1 MGHFG
6 FRYASLLAVVMTL
19 FITFVAC
26 GSQLYQV
33 SLHGDSGS
41 RQSATQG
48 TSGGKG
54 GSLMGSG
61 PEGNAD
67 PKSANFGLHAP
78 GGWHSLPIHY
88 RVDYSMPSQQIAQI
102 QKAMHTWEVATGK
115 TLFAFDGLHQGVTGN
130 SFNDLYTSLDDG
142 TNGFYSDENWVKT
155 GKPSVV
161 LATTIWDNDTAD
173 PSKIL
178 TADIRYN
185 DAFYVFGDALVI
197 KPLGSKEVV
206 DLQTVATHE
215 LGHFLGLI
223 HIDAKV
229 DSQSIMVAS
238 LYIGQGLTTR
248 ALSAGDIS
256 RIQKIYG
263 CSGSACNIEQTQTL
277 IEKMVHEAPPATAGA
292 IAESSTSNKAAT
304 K

>member
-6 FRYASLLAVVMTL
+6 FRYAALLAVVMTL

-41 RQSATQG
+41 RQSATQRN
-48 TSGGKG
+48 SGSTG
-54 GSLMGSG
+54 GALMGSG

-78 GGWHSLPIHY
+78 GGWHTMPIHY
-88 RVDYSMPSQQIAQI
+88 RLDKSMPSQQIAQI
-102 QKAMHTWEVATGK
+102 QKAMHTWEIATGK
-115 TLFAFDGLHQGVTGN
+115 TLFVFDGLHQGVTGN
-130 SFNDLYTSLDDG
+130 SFKDLYSSLDDEI
-142 TNGFYSDENWVKT
+142 NGLYSDENWAKT
-155 GKPSVV
+155 GKPTVV

-173 PSKIL
+173 ASKIL

-185 DAFYVFGDALVI
+185 DAYYVFGDALVI
-197 KPLGSKEVV
+197 KPLGSREVV

-223 HIDAKV
+223 HVDANV
-229 DSQSIMVAS
+229 DSHSIMVAS

-248 ALSAGDIS
+248 AISAGDIT

-263 CSGSACNIEQTQTL
+263 CSGTACNVAQTQAL
-277 IEKMVHEAPPATAGA
+277 IEKMVHEAPPAVTSAVT
-292 IAESSTSNKAAT
+292 ESTSKTAAT